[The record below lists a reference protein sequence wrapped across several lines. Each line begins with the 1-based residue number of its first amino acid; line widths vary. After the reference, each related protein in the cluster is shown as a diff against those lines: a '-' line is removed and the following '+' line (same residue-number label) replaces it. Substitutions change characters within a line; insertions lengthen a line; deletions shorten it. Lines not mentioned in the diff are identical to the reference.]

1 MRLTREELVKKVNNN
16 HIQFFVAQHRGDLER
31 DEEIENP
38 GFQEC
43 GYKNDG
49 DGREMRTRF
58 LFPEFDLIVQMT
70 GIYSSHGCSEW
81 GEVNFVEPYQH
92 TETRYKNLY
101 VKE

>member
-1 MRLTREELVKKVNNN
+1 VKLTREELLKLVNNN
-16 HIQFFVAQHRGDLER
+16 SIGFFKDLHHYEI
-31 DEEIENP
+31 EELENP

-81 GEVNFVEPYQH
+81 YNVNFVEPYQH
-92 TETRYKNLY
+92 TETRYKNVE